1 MLLLTWMIVG
11 LVTGLI
17 TYGILP
23 GHDRG
28 GVVVNIA
35 IGVLGAIVAGAVFS
49 YFGYA
54 STTGVGLWSILVA
67 IVGAIVLLF
76 LFHALA
82 GRRAAA

>member
-1 MLLLTWMIVG
+1 MLLLAWMVVG

-23 GHDRG
+23 SHDRG
-28 GVVVNIA
+28 GIVADVV
-35 IGVLGAIVAGAVFS
+35 IGLVGAIVAGAVFS

-82 GRRAAA
+82 GRRAET